1 MIQVLEIYKK
11 FHCLGPDC
19 PQSCCK
25 GWQIPVED
33 ATFKKYVM
41 LPGAYGRHVRSNV
54 SESRDL
60 HYIKKQFGVCPFVN
74 SDKHCQFQDNGEQE
88 LMPIVCRLY
97 PRESLGFNDLVLV
110 TFTLSCAAAA
120 KLLIENLGRLKFE
133 EVDYDV
139 EVLWEMGNDEPDYM
153 RRLITEREK
162 LLDHFWSGDDMPS
175 AWQDMYAHI
184 YAVHDEI
191 MADRIERMSDVPLSS
206 DKSLQGKYALH
217 REPTYAFFPIKT
229 IDRMILEVIDYGS
242 MYIRQ
247 HEMYKLIKLYTKC
260 YSKML
265 VHDADQYFDHNIKKL
280 IEKHP
285 EYGEKYRSYFSYN
298 IQQLILVAY
307 ENYHILRQYLFAVLY
322 TELYMIFDLLDYE
335 AHDCTPP
342 DIDRQA
348 FVMAL
353 CEHSIRH
360 NPALTENLLRVI
372 RQDFL

>member
-1 MIQVLEIYKK
+1 M
-11 FHCLGPDC
+11 
-19 PQSCCK
+19 
-25 GWQIPVED
+25 ED
-33 ATFKKYVM
+33 ATFKNYAD
-41 LPGAYGRHVRSNV
+41 LSGAYGRHVRSHIAK
-54 SESRDL
+54 SGDL
-60 HYIKKQFGVCPFVN
+60 HYIRKQFGICPFVN
-74 SDKHCQFQDNGEQE
+74 SDRHCQFQDNGEHE
-88 LMPIVCRLY
+88 LMPIVCRIY
-97 PRESLGFNDLVLV
+97 PRASMSFNDLVLV
-110 TFTLSCAAAA
+110 TFTLSCPAAAR
-120 KLLIENLGRLKFE
+120 LLIENPGRMDFV
-133 EVDYDV
+133 EVDYPV
-139 EVLWEMGNDEPDYM
+139 EILWKMENDEPEY
-153 RRLITEREK
+153 LKNLLYEREK
-162 LLDHFWSGDDMPS
+162 LLDYFWGKDEIHKAKTTPGDNTIPDMPS
-175 AWQDMYAHI
+175 SWQDMYAHI

-191 MADRIERMSDVPLSS
+191 MADNIAGMPEMPLSADRS
-206 DKSLQGKYALH
+206 VQGKYALY
-217 REPTYAFFPIKT
+217 RKPTYAFFPIKT

-285 EYGEKYRSYFSYN
+285 EYGAKFHSYFSYN
-298 IQQLILVAY
+298 IQQLLPVAY

-335 AHDCTPP
+335 AHGCIPT

-348 FVMAL
+348 LVMAL

-372 RQDFL
+372 RQEFL